1 MGRSAEGG
9 RLMRPER
16 LRLSAFGPYAG
27 QEDLDFSAL
36 GNHTLFLICGPTGA
50 GKSTILDAMCY
61 ALYGKTSGAVRS
73 GEDLRS
79 NYVGY
84 DRKTY
89 VEFDFAI
96 GNRHY
101 RIYRSPTQ
109 LLERQKGDRSKPV
122 EHKGKA
128 DFYEIDK
135 EGREKVHIT
144 SKGVDSAVEKL
155 LGVGLEQ
162 FRQII
167 LLPQG
172 DFRKLLLAD
181 SSDRQ
186 KIMEQLF
193 QTGIYLAFEKKLQEE
208 TQKLKTEYS
217 RGELQRTTLLE
228 TCRSESEEELEK
240 QAETNEKILKEKE
253 TEFMQADKE
262 QQVFLR
268 AYDEANVLHGAF
280 LRLETAETAL
290 KRMEEKKKE
299 KEELRGHIK
308 MIRAAQSVTK
318 EWSEAVNA
326 KKQQRTAAETLEK
339 AAADLPV
346 KEKAKAEAEQAL
358 ALFEKEKPKQKERIE
373 MKGKLEQYRNP
384 SRSYGTAKREAERLA
399 GIYAVKQKEAER
411 LREQV
416 SAAEKKA
423 AEDKK
428 NWLCRNRIF
437 MEGQAFVLA
446 EKLTDGQPCPV
457 CGSLSHPAPAA
468 AGEDRIM
475 EKDVKDAER
484 QMHLSEDAE
493 KKIRHEAEA
502 YQARELAA
510 AKESAD
516 KAMTVLSEL
525 EKNLPAAY
533 RDSLALE
540 KEIKDLE
547 TRISSFEKSLE
558 QAEEKRKNAETI
570 YQALKEQKELL
581 EKQAGE
587 FLKVSEEKNCILKI
601 KVAEAG
607 FTDWFECSR
616 YMKEVPRLEAYENDL
631 KIYDQSV
638 HAEEEKIKGEKEKT
652 AGKTKPDMNDW
663 NEKRTKLLESMKQ
676 FVAEKAE
683 KETELKKQKETL
695 KKLYQLKETQKEISE
710 KYSLVAHLWEIAQ
723 GKETGIN
730 LERFVLGALLDA
742 VTEKANLRLMEM
754 SGNRY
759 ELLRKRGERSD
770 GRKKAGLDLEVFDG
784 NTGRARPAATLSGGE
799 TFLASLSLALGL
811 ADVVQEYA
819 GGVHLDAMFIDEGFG
834 SLDSESLDLAMKTL
848 QELKGQN
855 RLIGLISHV
864 GGLEERIPAKLR
876 VTKTQTGSTAAFE
889 MG

>member
-16 LRLSAFGPYAG
+16 LRISAFGPYAG
-27 QEDLDFSAL
+27 EEDMNFSVL
-36 GNHTLFLICGPTGA
+36 ENHTLFLICGPTGA

-128 DFYEIDK
+128 DFYEIDE
-135 EGREKVHIT
+135 EGREKAHIT

-193 QTGIYLAFEKKLQEE
+193 QTGIYLVFEKRLQEE

-240 QAETNEKILKEKE
+240 QTETNEKILKEKE

-268 AYDEANVLHGAF
+268 AYDEANMLHGAF

-290 KRMEEKKKE
+290 KRMEEKRKE
-299 KEELRGHIK
+299 KEELRRHIK

-384 SRSYGTAKREAERLA
+384 SRSYGTAKREAERLV

-468 AGEDRIM
+468 AGEDRIT

-502 YQARELAA
+502 YQAKDLAA

-587 FLKVSEEKNCILKI
+587 FLKVSEEKNRILKI

-663 NEKRTKLLESMKQ
+663 NEKRMKLLESMKR
-676 FVAEKAE
+676 FAAEKAE

-695 KKLYQLKETQKEISE
+695 KKLYQLKETQKEIGE

>member
-1 MGRSAEGG
+1 
-9 RLMRPER
+9 MRPER
-16 LRLSAFGPYAG
+16 LRISAFGPYAG

-128 DFYEIDK
+128 DFYEIDE
-135 EGREKVHIT
+135 EGREKAHIT

-193 QTGIYLAFEKKLQEE
+193 QTGIYLVFEKRLQEE

-240 QAETNEKILKEKE
+240 QTETNEKILKEKE

-346 KEKAKAEAEQAL
+346 KEKAKAEAKQAL
-358 ALFEKEKPKQKERIE
+358 ELFEKEKPKQKERIE

-384 SRSYGTAKREAERLA
+384 SRSYGTAKREAERLV

-468 AGEDRIM
+468 AGEDRIT

-502 YQARELAA
+502 YQAKELAA

-587 FLKVSEEKNCILKI
+587 FLKVSEEKNRILKI

-663 NEKRTKLLESMKQ
+663 NEKRMKLLESMKR
-676 FVAEKAE
+676 FAAEKAE

>member
-1 MGRSAEGG
+1 
-9 RLMRPER
+9 MRPER
-16 LRLSAFGPYAG
+16 LRISAFGPYAG
-27 QEDLDFSAL
+27 EEDMDFSVL
-36 GNHTLFLICGPTGA
+36 ENHTLFLICGPTGA

-96 GNRHY
+96 GDRHY

-128 DFYEIDK
+128 DFYEIDE
-135 EGREKVHIT
+135 EGREKAHIT

-240 QAETNEKILKEKE
+240 QAEINEKVLKEKE

-280 LRLETAETAL
+280 LRLETAEMAL
-290 KRMEEKKKE
+290 KRMEEKRKE

-346 KEKAKAEAEQAL
+346 KEKAKAEAKQAL

-411 LREQV
+411 LRKQV

-457 CGSLSHPAPAA
+457 CGSLSHPAPAV
-468 AGEDRIM
+468 AGEDRIT

-502 YQARELAA
+502 YQAKELAA

-558 QAEEKRKNAETI
+558 QAEEKQKNAETI

-663 NEKRTKLLESMKQ
+663 NEKRLKLLESMKR
-676 FVAEKAE
+676 FAAEKAE

-770 GRKKAGLDLEVFDG
+770 GRKKAGLDLEVFDA

-889 MG
+889 VG

>member
-1 MGRSAEGG
+1 
-9 RLMRPER
+9 MRPER
-16 LRLSAFGPYAG
+16 LRISAFGPYAG
-27 QEDLDFSAL
+27 EEDVDFSIL
-36 GNHTLFLICGPTGA
+36 ENHMLFLICGPTGA

-96 GNRHY
+96 GDRHY

-128 DFYEIDK
+128 DFYEIDEEGK
-135 EGREKVHIT
+135 EKAHIT

-240 QAETNEKILKEKE
+240 QAEINEKVLKEKE

-290 KRMEEKKKE
+290 KRMEEKRKE

-339 AAADLPV
+339 AAVDLPV
-346 KEKAKAEAEQAL
+346 KEKAKAETEQAL
-358 ALFEKEKPKQKERIE
+358 ALFEKEKPAQKERIE

-399 GIYAVKQKEAER
+399 GICAVKQKEAER

-416 SAAEKKA
+416 LAAEKKA

-468 AGEDRIM
+468 AGEDRIT

-484 QMHLSEDAE
+484 QMHLSDDAE

-502 YQARELAA
+502 YQAKELAA

-540 KEIKDLE
+540 KEIKDME

-587 FLKVSEEKNCILKI
+587 FLKVSEEKNRILKI

-607 FTDWFECSR
+607 FTDWFECSQ
-616 YMKEVPRLEAYENDL
+616 YMKEVPQLEAYENDL

-663 NEKRTKLLESMKQ
+663 NEKRMKLLENMKQ
-676 FVAEKAE
+676 FAAEKAE

-889 MG
+889 VG

>member
-1 MGRSAEGG
+1 
-9 RLMRPER
+9 MRPER
-16 LRLSAFGPYAG
+16 LRISAFGPYAG
-27 QEDLDFSAL
+27 EEDVDFSVL
-36 GNHTLFLICGPTGA
+36 ENHTLFLICGPTGA

-96 GNRHY
+96 GDRHY

-128 DFYEIDK
+128 DFYEIDEEGK
-135 EGREKVHIT
+135 EKAHIT

-193 QTGIYLAFEKKLQEE
+193 QTDIYLAFEKKLQEE

-240 QAETNEKILKEKE
+240 QAEINEKVLKEKE
-253 TEFMQADKE
+253 TEFMQVGKE

-457 CGSLSHPAPAA
+457 CGSLSHPAPAV
-468 AGEDRIM
+468 AGEDRIT

-493 KKIRHEAEA
+493 KKIRREAEA
-502 YQARELAA
+502 YQAKELAA

-587 FLKVSEEKNCILKI
+587 FLKVSEEKNRILKI

-616 YMKEVPRLEAYENDL
+616 YMKEVPQLEAYENDL

-663 NEKRTKLLESMKQ
+663 NEKRMKLLENMKQ
-676 FVAEKAE
+676 FAAEKAE

-710 KYSLVAHLWEIAQ
+710 KYSLVAHLWDIAR
-723 GKETGIN
+723 GKDTGIN

-754 SGNRY
+754 SGSRY
-759 ELLRKRGERSD
+759 ELLRKRGERAD
-770 GRKKAGLDLEVFDG
+770 ARKTAGLDLEVYDA

-889 MG
+889 VG

>member
-1 MGRSAEGG
+1 M
-9 RLMRPER
+9 
-16 LRLSAFGPYAG
+16 
-27 QEDLDFSAL
+27 
-36 GNHTLFLICGPTGA
+36 
-50 GKSTILDAMCY
+50 
-61 ALYGKTSGAVRS
+61 
-73 GEDLRS
+73 
-79 NYVGY
+79 
-84 DRKTY
+84 
-89 VEFDFAI
+89 
-96 GNRHY
+96 
-101 RIYRSPTQ
+101 
-109 LLERQKGDRSKPV
+109 
-122 EHKGKA
+122 
-128 DFYEIDK
+128 
-135 EGREKVHIT
+135 
-144 SKGVDSAVEKL
+144 
-155 LGVGLEQ
+155 
-162 FRQII
+162 
-167 LLPQG
+167 
-172 DFRKLLLAD
+172 
-181 SSDRQ
+181 
-186 KIMEQLF
+186 
-193 QTGIYLAFEKKLQEE
+193 
-208 TQKLKTEYS
+208 
-217 RGELQRTTLLE
+217 
-228 TCRSESEEELEK
+228 
-240 QAETNEKILKEKE
+240 
-253 TEFMQADKE
+253 
-262 QQVFLR
+262 
-268 AYDEANVLHGAF
+268 
-280 LRLETAETAL
+280 
-290 KRMEEKKKE
+290 
-299 KEELRGHIK
+299 
-308 MIRAAQSVTK
+308 
-318 EWSEAVNA
+318 
-326 KKQQRTAAETLEK
+326 EK

-384 SRSYGTAKREAERLA
+384 SRSYGTAKREAERLV

-468 AGEDRIM
+468 AGEDRIT

-502 YQARELAA
+502 YQAKDLAA

-587 FLKVSEEKNCILKI
+587 FLKVSEEKNRILKI

-663 NEKRTKLLESMKQ
+663 NEKRMKLLESMKR
-676 FVAEKAE
+676 FAAEKAE

-695 KKLYQLKETQKEISE
+695 KKLYQLKETQKEIGE

>member
-1 MGRSAEGG
+1 
-9 RLMRPER
+9 MRPER
-16 LRLSAFGPYAG
+16 LRISAFGPYAG
-27 QEDLDFSAL
+27 EEDMDFSVL
-36 GNHTLFLICGPTGA
+36 ENHTLFLICGPTGA

-96 GNRHY
+96 GDRHY

-128 DFYEIDK
+128 DFYEIDE
-135 EGREKVHIT
+135 EGREKAHIT

-193 QTGIYLAFEKKLQEE
+193 QTGIYLAFEKRLQEE

-240 QAETNEKILKEKE
+240 QTETNEKILKEKE

-268 AYDEANVLHGAF
+268 AYDEANMLHGAF

-290 KRMEEKKKE
+290 KRMEEKRKE
-299 KEELRGHIK
+299 KEELRRHIK

-384 SRSYGTAKREAERLA
+384 SRSYGTAKREAERLV

-468 AGEDRIM
+468 AGEDRIT

-502 YQARELAA
+502 YQAKDLAA

-587 FLKVSEEKNCILKI
+587 FLKVSEEKNRILKI

-663 NEKRTKLLESMKQ
+663 NEKRMKLLESMKR
-676 FVAEKAE
+676 FAAEKAE

-695 KKLYQLKETQKEISE
+695 KKLYQLKETQKEIGE

>member
-1 MGRSAEGG
+1 
-9 RLMRPER
+9 MRPER

-128 DFYEIDK
+128 DFYEIDEEGK
-135 EGREKVHIT
+135 EKAHIT

-193 QTGIYLAFEKKLQEE
+193 QTGIYLAFEKRLQEE

-240 QAETNEKILKEKE
+240 QAEINEK
-253 TEFMQADKE
+253 
-262 QQVFLR
+262 
-268 AYDEANVLHGAF
+268 VL
-280 LRLETAETAL
+280 
-290 KRMEEKKKE
+290 KE

-384 SRSYGTAKREAERLA
+384 SRSYGTAKKEAERLA
-399 GIYAVKQKEAER
+399 GTYAVKQKEAER
-411 LREQV
+411 LQEKM

-484 QMHLSEDAE
+484 QMHLSDDAE
-493 KKIRHEAEA
+493 KKIRREAEA
-502 YQARELAA
+502 YQAKELAA

-616 YMKEVPRLEAYENDL
+616 YMKEVPQLEAYENDL

-663 NEKRTKLLESMKQ
+663 NEKRMKLLESMER
-676 FVAEKAE
+676 FAAEKAE

-855 RLIGLISHV
+855 RLIGLIPHV

-889 MG
+889 VG

>member
-16 LRLSAFGPYAG
+16 LRISAFGPYAG
-27 QEDLDFSAL
+27 EEDLDFSAL

-96 GNRHY
+96 GDRHY

-128 DFYEIDK
+128 DFYEIDEEGK
-135 EGREKVHIT
+135 EKAHIT

-193 QTGIYLAFEKKLQEE
+193 QTGIYLAFEKRLQEE

-240 QAETNEKILKEKE
+240 QAEINEKVLKEKE

-290 KRMEEKKKE
+290 KRMEEKRKE

-468 AGEDRIM
+468 AGEDRIT

-484 QMHLSEDAE
+484 QMHLSENAE

-502 YQARELAA
+502 YQAKELAA

-547 TRISSFEKSLE
+547 TRILSFEKSLE

-587 FLKVSEEKNCILKI
+587 FLKVSEEKNRILKI

-616 YMKEVPRLEAYENDL
+616 YMKEVPQLEAYENDL

-638 HAEEEKIKGEKEKT
+638 HVEEEKIKGEKEKT

-663 NEKRTKLLESMKQ
+663 NEKRLKLLESMKR
-676 FVAEKAE
+676 FAAEKAE

-742 VTEKANLRLMEM
+742 VTEKANLRLMKM

-889 MG
+889 VG

>member
-16 LRLSAFGPYAG
+16 LRISAFGSYAG

-96 GNRHY
+96 GDRHY

-128 DFYEIDK
+128 DFYEIDE
-135 EGREKVHIT
+135 EGREKAHIT

-240 QAETNEKILKEKE
+240 QAEINEKVLKEKE

-290 KRMEEKKKE
+290 KRMEEKRKE

-428 NWLCRNRIF
+428 NWLSRNRIF

-457 CGSLSHPAPAA
+457 CGSLSHPAPAV
-468 AGEDRIM
+468 AGEDRIT

-493 KKIRHEAEA
+493 KKNRREAEA
-502 YQARELAA
+502 YQAKELAA
-510 AKESAD
+510 AKESVD

-587 FLKVSEEKNCILKI
+587 FLKVSEEKNRILKI

-607 FTDWFECSR
+607 FTDWFECSQ
-616 YMKEVPRLEAYENDL
+616 YMKEVPQLEAYENDL

-638 HAEEEKIKGEKEKT
+638 HVEEEKIKGEKEKT

-663 NEKRTKLLESMKQ
+663 NEKRLKLLENMKR
-676 FVAEKAE
+676 FAAEKAE

-695 KKLYQLKETQKEISE
+695 KKLRQLKETQKEIGE

-889 MG
+889 VG

>member
-1 MGRSAEGG
+1 
-9 RLMRPER
+9 MRPER
-16 LRLSAFGPYAG
+16 LRISAFGPYAG
-27 QEDLDFSAL
+27 EEDMDFSVL
-36 GNHTLFLICGPTGA
+36 ENHTLFLICGPTGA

-96 GNRHY
+96 GDRHY

-128 DFYEIDK
+128 DFYEIDE
-135 EGREKVHIT
+135 EGREKSHIT

-155 LGVGLEQ
+155 LGVGVEQ

-193 QTGIYLAFEKKLQEE
+193 QTGIYLVFEKRLQEE

-240 QAETNEKILKEKE
+240 QTETNEKILKEKE

-268 AYDEANVLHGAF
+268 AYDEANMLHGAF

-290 KRMEEKKKE
+290 KRMEEKRKE
-299 KEELRGHIK
+299 KEELRRHIK

-384 SRSYGTAKREAERLA
+384 SRSYGTAKREAERLV

-468 AGEDRIM
+468 AGEDRIT

-502 YQARELAA
+502 YQAKDLAA

-516 KAMTVLSEL
+516 KAMTVLYEL

-587 FLKVSEEKNCILKI
+587 FLKVSEEKNRILKI

-663 NEKRTKLLESMKQ
+663 NEKRMKLLESMKR
-676 FVAEKAE
+676 FAAEKAE

-695 KKLYQLKETQKEISE
+695 KKLYQLKETQKEIGE

>member
-1 MGRSAEGG
+1 
-9 RLMRPER
+9 MRPER
-16 LRLSAFGPYAG
+16 LRISAFGPYAG
-27 QEDLDFSAL
+27 EEDVDFSVL
-36 GNHTLFLICGPTGA
+36 ENHTLFLICGPTGA

-96 GNRHY
+96 GDRHY

-109 LLERQKGDRSKPV
+109 LLERQKGDRSRPV

-128 DFYEIDK
+128 DFYEIDEEGK
-135 EGREKVHIT
+135 EKAHIT

-193 QTGIYLAFEKKLQEE
+193 QTGIYLAFEKRLQEE

-290 KRMEEKKKE
+290 KRMEEKRKE

-358 ALFEKEKPKQKERIE
+358 ALFEKEKPAQKERIE

-399 GIYAVKQKEAER
+399 GICAVKQKEAER

-416 SAAEKKA
+416 LAAEKKA

-468 AGEDRIM
+468 AGEDRIT

-484 QMHLSEDAE
+484 QMHLSDDAE

-502 YQARELAA
+502 YQAKELAA

-540 KEIKDLE
+540 KEIKDME

-587 FLKVSEEKNCILKI
+587 FLKVSEEKNRILKI
-601 KVAEAG
+601 KVAEAE
-607 FTDWFECSR
+607 FTDWFECSQ
-616 YMKEVPRLEAYENDL
+616 YMKEVPQLEAYENDL

-663 NEKRTKLLESMKQ
+663 NEKRMKLLENMKQ
-676 FVAEKAE
+676 FAAEKAE

-889 MG
+889 VG

>member
-1 MGRSAEGG
+1 
-9 RLMRPER
+9 MRPER
-16 LRLSAFGPYAG
+16 LRISAFGPYAG
-27 QEDLDFSAL
+27 EEDMDFSVL
-36 GNHTLFLICGPTGA
+36 ENHTLFLICGPTGA

-96 GNRHY
+96 GDRHY

-128 DFYEIDK
+128 DFYEIDE
-135 EGREKVHIT
+135 EGREKAHIT

-193 QTGIYLAFEKKLQEE
+193 QTGIYLAFEKRLQEE

-240 QAETNEKILKEKE
+240 QAEINEKVLKEKE

-268 AYDEANVLHGAF
+268 AYDEANMLHGAF

-290 KRMEEKKKE
+290 KRMEEKRKE

-358 ALFEKEKPKQKERIE
+358 ALFEKEKTAQKERIE

-411 LREQV
+411 LQEKML
-416 SAAEKKA
+416 AAEKKA

-468 AGEDRIM
+468 AGEDRIT

-493 KKIRHEAEA
+493 KKIRREAEA
-502 YQARELAA
+502 YQAKELAA

-587 FLKVSEEKNCILKI
+587 FLKVSEEKNRILKI

-607 FTDWFECSR
+607 FTDWFECSQ
-616 YMKEVPRLEAYENDL
+616 YMKEVPQLEAYENDL

-663 NEKRTKLLESMKQ
+663 NEKRMKLLENMKQ
-676 FVAEKAE
+676 FAAEKAE

>member
-109 LLERQKGDRSKPV
+109 LLERQKGDSSKPV

-128 DFYEIDK
+128 DFYEIDE
-135 EGREKVHIT
+135 EGREKAHIT

-193 QTGIYLAFEKKLQEE
+193 QTGIYLAFEKRLQEE

-240 QAETNEKILKEKE
+240 QAEINEKVLKEKE

-280 LRLETAETAL
+280 LRLETAEMAL
-290 KRMEEKKKE
+290 KRMEEKRKE

-346 KEKAKAEAEQAL
+346 KEKAKAEAKQAL

-468 AGEDRIM
+468 AGEDRIT

-502 YQARELAA
+502 YQAKELAA

-540 KEIKDLE
+540 KEIKALE

-558 QAEEKRKNAETI
+558 QAEEKQKNAETI

-864 GGLEERIPAKLR
+864 GGLEERIPAKLC

>member
-1 MGRSAEGG
+1 
-9 RLMRPER
+9 MRPER
-16 LRLSAFGPYAG
+16 LRISAFGPYAG
-27 QEDLDFSAL
+27 EEDVDFSVL
-36 GNHTLFLICGPTGA
+36 ENHTLFLICGPTGA

-96 GNRHY
+96 GDRHY

-128 DFYEIDK
+128 DFYEIDEEGK
-135 EGREKVHIT
+135 EKAHIT

-193 QTGIYLAFEKKLQEE
+193 QTGIYLAFEKRLQEE

-240 QAETNEKILKEKE
+240 QAEINEKVLKEKE

-290 KRMEEKKKE
+290 KRMEEKRKE

-346 KEKAKAEAEQAL
+346 KEKAKAEAKQAL

-457 CGSLSHPAPAA
+457 CGSLSHPAPAV
-468 AGEDRIM
+468 AGEDRIT

-502 YQARELAA
+502 YQAKELAA

-540 KEIKDLE
+540 KEIKTLE

-558 QAEEKRKNAETI
+558 QAEEKQKNAETI

-587 FLKVSEEKNCILKI
+587 FLKVSEEKNRILKI

-607 FTDWFECSR
+607 FADWFECSR

-663 NEKRTKLLESMKQ
+663 NEKRMKLLESMKG
-676 FVAEKAE
+676 FAAEKAE

-710 KYSLVAHLWEIAQ
+710 KYSLVAHLWDIAR
-723 GKETGIN
+723 GKDTGIN

-754 SGNRY
+754 SGSRY
-759 ELLRKRGERSD
+759 ELLRKRGERAD
-770 GRKKAGLDLEVFDG
+770 ARKTAGLDLEVYDA

-889 MG
+889 VG

>member
-1 MGRSAEGG
+1 M
-9 RLMRPER
+9 
-16 LRLSAFGPYAG
+16 
-27 QEDLDFSAL
+27 
-36 GNHTLFLICGPTGA
+36 
-50 GKSTILDAMCY
+50 
-61 ALYGKTSGAVRS
+61 
-73 GEDLRS
+73 
-79 NYVGY
+79 
-84 DRKTY
+84 
-89 VEFDFAI
+89 
-96 GNRHY
+96 
-101 RIYRSPTQ
+101 
-109 LLERQKGDRSKPV
+109 
-122 EHKGKA
+122 
-128 DFYEIDK
+128 
-135 EGREKVHIT
+135 
-144 SKGVDSAVEKL
+144 
-155 LGVGLEQ
+155 
-162 FRQII
+162 
-167 LLPQG
+167 
-172 DFRKLLLAD
+172 
-181 SSDRQ
+181 
-186 KIMEQLF
+186 
-193 QTGIYLAFEKKLQEE
+193 
-208 TQKLKTEYS
+208 
-217 RGELQRTTLLE
+217 
-228 TCRSESEEELEK
+228 
-240 QAETNEKILKEKE
+240 
-253 TEFMQADKE
+253 
-262 QQVFLR
+262 
-268 AYDEANVLHGAF
+268 
-280 LRLETAETAL
+280 
-290 KRMEEKKKE
+290 
-299 KEELRGHIK
+299 
-308 MIRAAQSVTK
+308 
-318 EWSEAVNA
+318 
-326 KKQQRTAAETLEK
+326 EK

-346 KEKAKAEAEQAL
+346 KEKAKAEAKQAL

-411 LREQV
+411 LRKQV

-457 CGSLSHPAPAA
+457 CGSLSHPAPAV
-468 AGEDRIM
+468 AGEDRIT

-502 YQARELAA
+502 YQAKELAA

-558 QAEEKRKNAETI
+558 QAEEKQKNAETI

-663 NEKRTKLLESMKQ
+663 NEKRMKLLESMKR
-676 FVAEKAE
+676 FAAEKAE

-695 KKLYQLKETQKEISE
+695 KKLYQLKETQKEIGE

-864 GGLEERIPAKLR
+864 GGLEERIPVKLR

>member
-16 LRLSAFGPYAG
+16 LRISAFGPYAG
-27 QEDLDFSAL
+27 EEDMDFSVL
-36 GNHTLFLICGPTGA
+36 ENHTLFLICGPTGA

-96 GNRHY
+96 GDRHY

-128 DFYEIDK
+128 DFYEIDE
-135 EGREKVHIT
+135 EGREKAHIT

-193 QTGIYLAFEKKLQEE
+193 QTGIYLAFEKRLQEE

-240 QAETNEKILKEKE
+240 QAEINEKVLKEKE

-290 KRMEEKKKE
+290 KRMEEKRKE

-346 KEKAKAEAEQAL
+346 KEKAKAEAKQAL
-358 ALFEKEKPKQKERIE
+358 ELFEKEKPKQKERIE

-493 KKIRHEAEA
+493 KKIRHEAES

>member
-1 MGRSAEGG
+1 
-9 RLMRPER
+9 MRPER
-16 LRLSAFGPYAG
+16 LRISAFGPYAG
-27 QEDLDFSAL
+27 EEDLDFSAL
-36 GNHTLFLICGPTGA
+36 GNHTLFLICGPPGA

-96 GNRHY
+96 GDRHY

-128 DFYEIDK
+128 DFYEIDEEGK
-135 EGREKVHIT
+135 EKAHIT

-193 QTGIYLAFEKKLQEE
+193 QTGIYLAFEKRLQEE

-240 QAETNEKILKEKE
+240 QAEINEKVLKEKE

-290 KRMEEKKKE
+290 KRMEEKRKE

-468 AGEDRIM
+468 AGEDRIT

-484 QMHLSEDAE
+484 QMHLSENAE

-502 YQARELAA
+502 YQAKELAA

-547 TRISSFEKSLE
+547 TRILSFEKSLE

-587 FLKVSEEKNCILKI
+587 FLKVSEEKNRILKI

-616 YMKEVPRLEAYENDL
+616 YMKEVPQLEAYENDL

-638 HAEEEKIKGEKEKT
+638 HVEEEKIKGEKEKT

-663 NEKRTKLLESMKQ
+663 NEKRLKLLESMKR
-676 FVAEKAE
+676 FAAEKAE

-889 MG
+889 VG

>member
-1 MGRSAEGG
+1 
-9 RLMRPER
+9 MRPER
-16 LRLSAFGPYAG
+16 LRISAFGPYAG
-27 QEDLDFSAL
+27 EEDMDFSVL
-36 GNHTLFLICGPTGA
+36 ENHTLFLICGPTGA

-96 GNRHY
+96 GDRHY

-128 DFYEIDK
+128 DFYEIDE
-135 EGREKVHIT
+135 EGREKAHIT

-193 QTGIYLAFEKKLQEE
+193 QTGIYLAFEKRLQEE

-240 QAETNEKILKEKE
+240 QAEINEKVLKEKE

-290 KRMEEKKKE
+290 KRMEEKRKE

-346 KEKAKAEAEQAL
+346 KEKAKAEAKQAL
-358 ALFEKEKPKQKERIE
+358 ELFEKEKPKQKERIE

-493 KKIRHEAEA
+493 KKIRHEAES

>member
-1 MGRSAEGG
+1 
-9 RLMRPER
+9 MRPER
-16 LRLSAFGPYAG
+16 LRISAFGPYAG
-27 QEDLDFSAL
+27 EEDLDFSAL
-36 GNHTLFLICGPTGA
+36 GNHTLFLICGSTGA

-96 GNRHY
+96 GDRHY

-128 DFYEIDK
+128 DFYEIDEEGK
-135 EGREKVHIT
+135 EKAHIT

-193 QTGIYLAFEKKLQEE
+193 QTGIYLAFEKRLQEE

-240 QAETNEKILKEKE
+240 QAEINEKVLKEKE

-290 KRMEEKKKE
+290 KRMEEKRKE

-468 AGEDRIM
+468 AGEDRIT

-484 QMHLSEDAE
+484 QMHLSENAE

-502 YQARELAA
+502 YQAKELAA

-547 TRISSFEKSLE
+547 TRILSFEKSLE

-587 FLKVSEEKNCILKI
+587 FLKVSEEKNRILKI

-616 YMKEVPRLEAYENDL
+616 YMKEVPQLEAYENDL

-638 HAEEEKIKGEKEKT
+638 HVEEEKIKGEKEKT

-663 NEKRTKLLESMKQ
+663 NEKRLKLLESMKR
-676 FVAEKAE
+676 FAAEKAE

-889 MG
+889 VG

>member
-1 MGRSAEGG
+1 
-9 RLMRPER
+9 MRPER
-16 LRLSAFGPYAG
+16 LRISAFGPYAG
-27 QEDLDFSAL
+27 EEDVDFSVL
-36 GNHTLFLICGPTGA
+36 ENHTLFLICGPTGA

-96 GNRHY
+96 GDRHY

-128 DFYEIDK
+128 DFYEIDEEGK
-135 EGREKVHIT
+135 EKAHIT

-193 QTGIYLAFEKKLQEE
+193 QTGIYLAFEKRLQEE

-240 QAETNEKILKEKE
+240 QAEINEKVLKEKE

-290 KRMEEKKKE
+290 KRMEEKRKE

-308 MIRAAQSVTK
+308 MIRAAQSLTK

-468 AGEDRIM
+468 AGEDRIT

-484 QMHLSEDAE
+484 QMHLSENAE

-502 YQARELAA
+502 YQAKELAA

-547 TRISSFEKSLE
+547 TRILSFEKSLE

-587 FLKVSEEKNCILKI
+587 FLKVSEEKNRILKI

-616 YMKEVPRLEAYENDL
+616 YMKEVPQLEAYENDL

-638 HAEEEKIKGEKEKT
+638 HVEEEKIKGEKEKT

-663 NEKRTKLLESMKQ
+663 NEKRLKLLESMKR
-676 FVAEKAE
+676 FAAEKAE

-889 MG
+889 VG

>member
-1 MGRSAEGG
+1 
-9 RLMRPER
+9 MRPER
-16 LRLSAFGPYAG
+16 LRISAFGPYAG

-128 DFYEIDK
+128 DFYEIDE
-135 EGREKVHIT
+135 EGREKAHIT

-193 QTGIYLAFEKKLQEE
+193 QTGIYLVFEKRLQEE

-240 QAETNEKILKEKE
+240 QTETNEKILKEKE

-268 AYDEANVLHGAF
+268 AYDEANMLHGAF

-290 KRMEEKKKE
+290 KRMEEKRKE

-384 SRSYGTAKREAERLA
+384 SRSYGTAKREAERLV

-468 AGEDRIM
+468 AGEDRIT

-502 YQARELAA
+502 YQAKELAA

-587 FLKVSEEKNCILKI
+587 FLKVSEEKNRILKI

-663 NEKRTKLLESMKQ
+663 NEKRMKLLESMKR
-676 FVAEKAE
+676 FAAEKAE

-695 KKLYQLKETQKEISE
+695 KKLYQLKETQKEIGE

>member
-1 MGRSAEGG
+1 MGKSAEGG

-128 DFYEIDK
+128 DFYEIDE
-135 EGREKVHIT
+135 EGREKAHIT

-240 QAETNEKILKEKE
+240 QAEINEKVLKEKE

-290 KRMEEKKKE
+290 KRMEEKRKE

-423 AEDKK
+423 AEDQK

-468 AGEDRIM
+468 AGEDRIT

-484 QMHLSEDAE
+484 QMHLSDDAE

-502 YQARELAA
+502 YQAKELAT

-516 KAMTVLSEL
+516 KAITVLSEL

-587 FLKVSEEKNCILKI
+587 FLKVSEEKNRILKI
-601 KVAEAG
+601 KVAETG
-607 FTDWFECSR
+607 FTDWFECSQ
-616 YMKEVPRLEAYENDL
+616 YMKEVPQLEAYENDL

-663 NEKRTKLLESMKQ
+663 NEKRMKLLENMKQ
-676 FVAEKAE
+676 FAAEKAE

>member
-16 LRLSAFGPYAG
+16 LRISAFGPYAG
-27 QEDLDFSAL
+27 EEDVDFSVL
-36 GNHTLFLICGPTGA
+36 ENHTLFLICGPTGA

-96 GNRHY
+96 GDRHY

-109 LLERQKGDRSKPV
+109 LLERQKGDRSRPV

-128 DFYEIDK
+128 DFYEIDEEGK
-135 EGREKVHIT
+135 EKAHIT

-193 QTGIYLAFEKKLQEE
+193 QTGIYLAFEKRLQEE

-290 KRMEEKKKE
+290 KRMEEKRKE

-358 ALFEKEKPKQKERIE
+358 ALFEKEKPVQKERIE

-399 GIYAVKQKEAER
+399 GICAVKQKEAER

-416 SAAEKKA
+416 LAAEKKA

-468 AGEDRIM
+468 AGEDRIT

-484 QMHLSEDAE
+484 QMHLSDDAE

-502 YQARELAA
+502 YQAKELAA

-540 KEIKDLE
+540 KEIKDME

-587 FLKVSEEKNCILKI
+587 FLKVSEEKNRILKI

-607 FTDWFECSR
+607 FTDWFECSQ
-616 YMKEVPRLEAYENDL
+616 YMKEVPQLEAYENDL

-663 NEKRTKLLESMKQ
+663 NEKRMKLLENMKQ
-676 FVAEKAE
+676 FAAEKAE

-889 MG
+889 VG

>member
-16 LRLSAFGPYAG
+16 LRISAFGPYAG
-27 QEDLDFSAL
+27 EEDVDFSVL
-36 GNHTLFLICGPTGA
+36 ENHTLFLICGPTGA

-96 GNRHY
+96 GDRHY

-128 DFYEIDK
+128 DFYEIDEEGK
-135 EGREKVHIT
+135 EKAHIT

-193 QTGIYLAFEKKLQEE
+193 QTGIYLAFEKRLQEE

-240 QAETNEKILKEKE
+240 QAEINEKVLKEKE

-268 AYDEANVLHGAF
+268 AYDKANMLHGAF

-290 KRMEEKKKE
+290 KRMEEKRKE

-358 ALFEKEKPKQKERIE
+358 ALFEKEKTAQKERIE

-411 LREQV
+411 LQEKML
-416 SAAEKKA
+416 AAEKKA

-468 AGEDRIM
+468 AGEDRIT

-493 KKIRHEAEA
+493 KKIRREAEA
-502 YQARELAA
+502 YQAKELAA

-587 FLKVSEEKNCILKI
+587 FLRVSEEKNRILKI
-601 KVAEAG
+601 KVAKAG

-616 YMKEVPRLEAYENDL
+616 YMKEVSQMEAYENNL

-638 HAEEEKIKGEKEKT
+638 HAEEEKIKGEKERT
-652 AGKTKPDMNDW
+652 AGKTKPNMNDW
-663 NEKRTKLLESMKQ
+663 NEKRMKLLESMKR
-676 FVAEKAE
+676 FAAEKAE

-695 KKLYQLKETQKEISE
+695 KKLYQLKETQKEIGE
-710 KYSLVAHLWEIAQ
+710 KYSLVAHLWDIAR
-723 GKETGIN
+723 GKDTGIN

-754 SGNRY
+754 SGSRY
-759 ELLRKRGERSD
+759 ELLRKRGERAD
-770 GRKKAGLDLEVFDG
+770 ARKTAGLDLEVYDA

-889 MG
+889 VG

>member
-16 LRLSAFGPYAG
+16 LRISAFGPYAG
-27 QEDLDFSAL
+27 EEDMDFSVL
-36 GNHTLFLICGPTGA
+36 ENHTLFLICGPTGA

-96 GNRHY
+96 GDRHY

-128 DFYEIDK
+128 DFYEIDEEGK
-135 EGREKVHIT
+135 EKAHIT

-193 QTGIYLAFEKKLQEE
+193 QTGIYLAFEKRLQEE

-240 QAETNEKILKEKE
+240 QAEINEKVLKEKE

-280 LRLETAETAL
+280 LRLETAEMAL
-290 KRMEEKKKE
+290 KRMEEKRKE

-346 KEKAKAEAEQAL
+346 KEKAKAEAKQAL

-411 LREQV
+411 LRKQV

-457 CGSLSHPAPAA
+457 CGSLSHPAPAV
-468 AGEDRIM
+468 AGEDRIT

-502 YQARELAA
+502 YQAKELAA

-558 QAEEKRKNAETI
+558 QAEEKQKNAETI

-663 NEKRTKLLESMKQ
+663 NEKRMKLLESMKR
-676 FVAEKAE
+676 FAAEKAE

-695 KKLYQLKETQKEISE
+695 KKLYQLKETQKEIGE

-889 MG
+889 VG

>member
-1 MGRSAEGG
+1 
-9 RLMRPER
+9 MRPER
-16 LRLSAFGPYAG
+16 LRISAFGPYAG
-27 QEDLDFSAL
+27 EEDMDFSVL
-36 GNHTLFLICGPTGA
+36 ENHTLFLICGPTGA

-96 GNRHY
+96 GDRHY

-128 DFYEIDK
+128 DFYEIDE
-135 EGREKVHIT
+135 EGREKAHIT

-240 QAETNEKILKEKE
+240 QAEINEKVLKEKE

-290 KRMEEKKKE
+290 KRMEEKRKK

-428 NWLCRNRIF
+428 NWLSRNRIF

-457 CGSLSHPAPAA
+457 CGSLSHPAPAV
-468 AGEDRIM
+468 AGEDRIT

-493 KKIRHEAEA
+493 KKNRREAEA
-502 YQARELAA
+502 YQAKELAA
-510 AKESAD
+510 AKESVD

-558 QAEEKRKNAETI
+558 QAEEKQKNAETI

-587 FLKVSEEKNCILKI
+587 FLKVSEEKNRILKI

-607 FTDWFECSR
+607 FTDWFECSQ
-616 YMKEVPRLEAYENDL
+616 YMKEVPQLEAYENDL

-638 HAEEEKIKGEKEKT
+638 HVEEEKIKGEKEKT

-663 NEKRTKLLESMKQ
+663 NEKRLKLLENMKR
-676 FVAEKAE
+676 FAAEKAE

-695 KKLYQLKETQKEISE
+695 KKLRQLKETQKEIGE

-889 MG
+889 VG

>member
-1 MGRSAEGG
+1 MGKSAEGG

-16 LRLSAFGPYAG
+16 LRISAFGPYAG

-50 GKSTILDAMCY
+50 GKSTILDVMCY

-96 GNRHY
+96 GDRHY

-109 LLERQKGDRSKPV
+109 LLKRQKGDRSKPV

-128 DFYEIDK
+128 DFYEIDE
-135 EGREKVHIT
+135 EGREKAHIT

-193 QTGIYLAFEKKLQEE
+193 QTGIYLAFEKRLQEE

-240 QAETNEKILKEKE
+240 QAEINEKVLKEKE

-290 KRMEEKKKE
+290 KRMEEKRKE

-457 CGSLSHPAPAA
+457 CGSLSHPAPAV
-468 AGEDRIM
+468 AGEDRIT

-502 YQARELAA
+502 YQAKELAA

-587 FLKVSEEKNCILKI
+587 FLKVSEEKNRILKI

-607 FTDWFECSR
+607 FTDWLECSQ
-616 YMKEVPRLEAYENDL
+616 YMKEVPQLEAYENDL

-663 NEKRTKLLESMKQ
+663 NEKRMKLLENMKQ
-676 FVAEKAE
+676 FAAEKAE

-889 MG
+889 VG

>member
-1 MGRSAEGG
+1 
-9 RLMRPER
+9 MRPER
-16 LRLSAFGPYAG
+16 LRISAFGPYAG

-50 GKSTILDAMCY
+50 GKSTILDVMCY

-96 GNRHY
+96 GDRHY

-109 LLERQKGDRSKPV
+109 LLKRQKGDRSKPV

-128 DFYEIDK
+128 DFYEIDE
-135 EGREKVHIT
+135 EGREKAHIT

-193 QTGIYLAFEKKLQEE
+193 QTGIYLAFEKRLQEE

-240 QAETNEKILKEKE
+240 QAEINEKVLKEKE

-290 KRMEEKKKE
+290 KRMEEKRKE

-457 CGSLSHPAPAA
+457 CGSLSHPAPAV
-468 AGEDRIM
+468 AGEDRIT

-502 YQARELAA
+502 YQAKELAA

-587 FLKVSEEKNCILKI
+587 FLKVSEEKNRILKI

-607 FTDWFECSR
+607 FTDWLECSQ
-616 YMKEVPRLEAYENDL
+616 YMKEVPQLEAYENDL

-663 NEKRTKLLESMKQ
+663 NEKRMKLLENMKQ
-676 FVAEKAE
+676 FAAEKAE

-889 MG
+889 VG

>member
-1 MGRSAEGG
+1 
-9 RLMRPER
+9 MRPER
-16 LRLSAFGPYAG
+16 LRISAFGPYAG
-27 QEDLDFSAL
+27 EEDVDFSVL
-36 GNHTLFLICGPTGA
+36 ENHTLFLICGPTGA

-96 GNRHY
+96 GDRHY

-128 DFYEIDK
+128 DFYEIDEEGK
-135 EGREKVHIT
+135 EKAHIT

-193 QTGIYLAFEKKLQEE
+193 QTGIYLAFEKRLQEE

-240 QAETNEKILKEKE
+240 QAEINEKVLKEKE

-268 AYDEANVLHGAF
+268 AYDEANMLHGAF

-290 KRMEEKKKE
+290 KRMEEKRKE
-299 KEELRGHIK
+299 KEELRGYIK

-346 KEKAKAEAEQAL
+346 KEKAKAEVEQAL
-358 ALFEKEKPKQKERIE
+358 ALFEKEKTAQKERIE

-411 LREQV
+411 LQEKML
-416 SAAEKKA
+416 AAEKKA

-468 AGEDRIM
+468 AGEDRIT

-493 KKIRHEAEA
+493 KKIRREAEA
-502 YQARELAA
+502 YQAKELAA

-587 FLKVSEEKNCILKI
+587 FLKVSEEKNRILKI

-616 YMKEVPRLEAYENDL
+616 YMKEVPQLEAYENDL

-652 AGKTKPDMNDW
+652 VGKTKPDMNDW
-663 NEKRTKLLESMKQ
+663 NEKRMKLLESMKG
-676 FVAEKAE
+676 FAAEKAE

>member
-1 MGRSAEGG
+1 
-9 RLMRPER
+9 MRPER
-16 LRLSAFGPYAG
+16 LRISAFGPYAG
-27 QEDLDFSAL
+27 EEDMDFSVL
-36 GNHTLFLICGPTGA
+36 ENHTLFLICGPTGA

-96 GNRHY
+96 GDRHY

-128 DFYEIDK
+128 DFYEIDEEGK
-135 EGREKVHIT
+135 EKAHIT

-172 DFRKLLLAD
+172 DFRKLLLAN

-193 QTGIYLAFEKKLQEE
+193 QTGIYLAFEKRLQEE

-240 QAETNEKILKEKE
+240 QAEINEKVLKEKE

-280 LRLETAETAL
+280 LRLETAEMAL
-290 KRMEEKKKE
+290 KRMEEKRKE

-346 KEKAKAEAEQAL
+346 KEKAKAEAKQAL

-411 LREQV
+411 LRKQV

-502 YQARELAA
+502 YQAKELAA

-558 QAEEKRKNAETI
+558 QAEEKQKNAETI

-889 MG
+889 VG

>member
-16 LRLSAFGPYAG
+16 LRISAFGPYAG
-27 QEDLDFSAL
+27 EEDVDFSVL
-36 GNHTLFLICGPTGA
+36 ENHTLFLICGPTGA

-96 GNRHY
+96 GDRHY

-128 DFYEIDK
+128 DFYEIDEEGK
-135 EGREKVHIT
+135 EKAHIT

-193 QTGIYLAFEKKLQEE
+193 QTGIYLAFEKRLQEE

-240 QAETNEKILKEKE
+240 QAEINEKVLKEKE

-290 KRMEEKKKE
+290 KRMEEKRKE

-308 MIRAAQSVTK
+308 MIRAAQSLTK

-468 AGEDRIM
+468 AGEDRIT

-484 QMHLSEDAE
+484 QMHLSENAE

-502 YQARELAA
+502 YQAKELAA

-547 TRISSFEKSLE
+547 TRILSFEKSLE

-587 FLKVSEEKNCILKI
+587 FLKVSEEKNRILKI

-616 YMKEVPRLEAYENDL
+616 YMKEVPQLEAYENDL

-638 HAEEEKIKGEKEKT
+638 HVEEEKIKGEKEKT

-663 NEKRTKLLESMKQ
+663 NEKRLKLLESMKR
-676 FVAEKAE
+676 FAAEKAE

-889 MG
+889 VG

>member
-1 MGRSAEGG
+1 
-9 RLMRPER
+9 MRPER
-16 LRLSAFGPYAG
+16 LRISAFGPYAG

-96 GNRHY
+96 GDRHY

-128 DFYEIDK
+128 DFYEIDEEGK
-135 EGREKVHIT
+135 EKAHIT

-193 QTGIYLAFEKKLQEE
+193 QTGIYLAFEKRLQEE

-290 KRMEEKKKE
+290 KRMEEKRKE

-339 AAADLPV
+339 AAADLPI
-346 KEKAKAEAEQAL
+346 KEKAKAETEQAL
-358 ALFEKEKPKQKERIE
+358 ALFEKEKPAQKERIE

-399 GIYAVKQKEAER
+399 GICAVKQKEAER

-416 SAAEKKA
+416 LAAEKKV

-468 AGEDRIM
+468 AGEDRIT

-484 QMHLSEDAE
+484 QMHLSDDAE

-502 YQARELAA
+502 YQAKELAA

-587 FLKVSEEKNCILKI
+587 FLKVSEEKNRILKI

-607 FTDWFECSR
+607 FTDWFECSQ
-616 YMKEVPRLEAYENDL
+616 YMKEVPQLEAYENDL

-663 NEKRTKLLESMKQ
+663 NEKRTKLLENMKQ
-676 FVAEKAE
+676 FAAEKAE

-889 MG
+889 VG

>member
-1 MGRSAEGG
+1 
-9 RLMRPER
+9 MRPER

-128 DFYEIDK
+128 DFYEIDE
-135 EGREKVHIT
+135 EGREKAHIT

-193 QTGIYLAFEKKLQEE
+193 QTGIYLAFEKRLQEE

-290 KRMEEKKKE
+290 KRMEEKRKE

-346 KEKAKAEAEQAL
+346 KEKAKAETEQAL
-358 ALFEKEKPKQKERIE
+358 ALFEKEKPAQKERIE

-399 GIYAVKQKEAER
+399 GICAVKQKEAER

-416 SAAEKKA
+416 LAAEKKA

-468 AGEDRIM
+468 AGEDRIT

-484 QMHLSEDAE
+484 QMHLSDDAE

-502 YQARELAA
+502 YQAKELAA

-540 KEIKDLE
+540 KEIKDME

-587 FLKVSEEKNCILKI
+587 FLKVSEEKNRILKI

-607 FTDWFECSR
+607 FTDWFECSQ
-616 YMKEVPRLEAYENDL
+616 YMKEVPQLEAYENDL

-663 NEKRTKLLESMKQ
+663 NEKRMKLLESMKR
-676 FVAEKAE
+676 FAAEKAE

-695 KKLYQLKETQKEISE
+695 KKLYQLKETQKEIGE

-889 MG
+889 VG

>member
-1 MGRSAEGG
+1 
-9 RLMRPER
+9 MRPER
-16 LRLSAFGPYAG
+16 LRISAFGPYAG

-96 GNRHY
+96 GDRHY

-128 DFYEIDK
+128 DFYEIDE
-135 EGREKVHIT
+135 EGREKAHIT

-193 QTGIYLAFEKKLQEE
+193 QTGIYLAFEKRLQEE

-240 QAETNEKILKEKE
+240 QAEINEKVLKEKE

-280 LRLETAETAL
+280 LRLETAEMAL
-290 KRMEEKKKE
+290 KRMEEKRKE

-346 KEKAKAEAEQAL
+346 KEKAKAEAKQAL

-411 LREQV
+411 LRKQV

-457 CGSLSHPAPAA
+457 CGSLSHPAPAV
-468 AGEDRIM
+468 AGEDRIT

-502 YQARELAA
+502 YQAKELAA

-558 QAEEKRKNAETI
+558 QAEEKQKNAETI

-616 YMKEVPRLEAYENDL
+616 YMKEVPRLEACENDL

-663 NEKRTKLLESMKQ
+663 NEKRMKLLESMKR
-676 FVAEKAE
+676 FAAEKAE

-889 MG
+889 VG

>member
-1 MGRSAEGG
+1 
-9 RLMRPER
+9 MRPER

-109 LLERQKGDRSKPV
+109 LLERQKGDSSKPV

-128 DFYEIDK
+128 DFYEIDE
-135 EGREKVHIT
+135 EGREKAHIT

-268 AYDEANVLHGAF
+268 AYDEANMLHGAF

-290 KRMEEKKKE
+290 KRMEEKRKE

-346 KEKAKAEAEQAL
+346 KEKAKAETEQAL
-358 ALFEKEKPKQKERIE
+358 ALFEKEKPAQKERIE

-384 SRSYGTAKREAERLA
+384 SRSYGTAKKEAERLA
-399 GIYAVKQKEAER
+399 GTYAVKQKEAER
-411 LREQV
+411 LQEKML
-416 SAAEKKA
+416 AAEKKA

-468 AGEDRIM
+468 AGEDRIT

-484 QMHLSEDAE
+484 QMHLSDDAE
-493 KKIRHEAEA
+493 KKIRREAEA
-502 YQARELAA
+502 YQAKELAA

-587 FLKVSEEKNCILKI
+587 FLKVSEEKNRILKI

-607 FTDWFECSR
+607 FTDWFECSQ
-616 YMKEVPRLEAYENDL
+616 YMKEVPQLEAYENDL

-663 NEKRTKLLESMKQ
+663 NEKRMKLLENMKQ
-676 FVAEKAE
+676 FAAEKTE

-754 SGNRY
+754 SGSRY
-759 ELLRKRGERSD
+759 ELLRKRGERAD
-770 GRKKAGLDLEVFDG
+770 ARKTAGLDLEVYDA

-889 MG
+889 VG